1 MDPLATLDDLE
12 SRYLGTID
20 SADQPR
26 VLSLL
31 ADASAVVRRY
41 TRQQFTKAQ
50 TTERIRPVGYRL
62 ILPQRPVI
70 SVDSIGV
77 VDAYQQGQVLPIPLG
92 AALWDGGQELW
103 FGQTNSVINLPE
115 EVLALWEYATPLVEV
130 VYTHGYE
137 QSPDIVVAVVCSMVL
152 RAVDLPSAS
161 GMQSQSVG
169 PFRYQL
175 SATAQD
181 GIMSLT
187 ASERESLDVFRANK
201 IRTVEL
207 R

>member
-1 MDPLATLDDLE
+1 VQPLATLDDLE
-12 SRYLGTID
+12 SRYLGTIA

-50 TTERIRPVGYRL
+50 TTERIRPVGYKL

-70 SVDSIGV
+70 SVDSISV

-103 FGQTNSVINLPE
+103 FGQTNTVINLPE
-115 EVLALWEYATPLVEV
+115 EVLALWEYATPLIQV
-130 VYTHGYE
+130 VYTHGYD
-137 QSPDIVVAVVCSMVL
+137 QSPDIVIAVVCSMVL

-187 ASERESLDVFRANK
+187 ASERESLDEFRTK
-201 IRTVEL
+201 VHTVEL